1 MYKEYSH
8 CRREKACLSLL
19 LFFLFFRSIANA
31 EIVDQIAAVVN
42 EDAITVS
49 ELEKETTERY
59 NAAALQNGNSAT
71 ASSLERLRGETL
83 DSIIDRK
90 LLEQRAEKMN
100 ITVTEAEVDRAFAEQ
115 VLRSGMPRELFINEM
130 HKVGLSEKTYRQNLH
145 ASLLQ
150 GKLVNIEVQSKV
162 VITDEM
168 IEKYYKK
175 NYISHID
182 SKIYKLRQM
191 GFVWGVDSD
200 GRERSRE
207 KALQLARK
215 VRADVLIG
223 KNFSEL
229 AKKYSDLPSAAD
241 GGDIGDFTLEDMAQ
255 TMASTVKDL
264 RPSEVSKIIET
275 NSSYQFYQLVSF
287 KNHLTVVKNKLEDVR
302 EEIRKRLYQKKL
314 RQAYND
320 WISGLKESA
329 YIKKLH

>member
-1 MYKEYSH
+1 MYREYSL
-8 CRREKACLSLL
+8 CRREKVCLSLL
-19 LFFLFFRSIANA
+19 LFFLFFQSIANA
-31 EIVDQIAAVVN
+31 EVVDQIAAVVN
-42 EDAITVS
+42 DDVITAS
-49 ELEKETTERY
+49 ELEKETMERY
-59 NAAALQNGNSAT
+59 HAAALRNDNNTTIA
-71 ASSLERLRGETL
+71 SLERLRGETL

-90 LLEQRAEKMN
+90 LLEQKAKKMN
-100 ITVTEAEVDRAFAEQ
+100 IAVTKAEVDQAFSEQ
-115 VLRSGMPRELFINEM
+115 VLRSGIPRELFVSEM
-130 HKVGLSEKTYRQNLH
+130 HKAGLSEKTYRQNLH

-168 IEKYYKK
+168 IEKYYQK

-223 KNFSEL
+223 KNFGEL
-229 AKKYSDLPSAAD
+229 AKKYSDLPSASD

-255 TMASTVKDL
+255 NMATAVKNL

-287 KNHLTVVKNKLEDVR
+287 KNHLTVVKDKLENVK
-302 EEIRKRLYQKKL
+302 EEIRKILYQRKL
-314 RQAYND
+314 RQAYSNWLSD
-320 WISGLKESA
+320 LKESA